1 MGERKHPTLDM
12 FFVLWGKFLKGWRF
26 ALTLQESFS
35 GRPKTSFSTNIFR
48 ENGGGGSKKIRAPG
62 EETLVCK

>member
-1 MGERKHPTLDM
+1 MGGENPILGK

-35 GRPKTSFSTNIFR
+35 GRPKTSFSINVFR
-48 ENGGGGSKKIRAPG
+48 EEGAGGG
-62 EETLVCK
+62 V